1 MGEKPQKIQE
11 QKHISLGVLAHV
23 DAGKT
28 TLSEGLLFKCGRIRK
43 IGRVDHKDAYLDTYE
58 LERERGI
65 TIFSKQ
71 AVFSMGD
78 MEVTL
83 LDTPGHVDFSAEM
96 ERTLQVLDY
105 AILVING
112 ADGVQGHTQTLWRL
126 LNQYQIPTFLFVN
139 KMDQDGTNWE
149 SLLEELKKKLSE
161 NCVDFRG
168 ELDCCGAE
176 EDSDIKGTVDK
187 AGEVHGTD
195 EFLENIAVCEEVLME
210 QFLDT
215 GIIVKKDVARLIL
228 ERKLFP
234 CFFGSA
240 LKMEGV
246 DAFIRGMETYMAAPV
261 YPSEFGAKVFK
272 IARDDQ
278 GNRLTYMKITGGS
291 LKVKETLTNAGRK
304 GIPDEEIWEEKV
316 DQIRIYSGAK
326 FEMLKEAEAGTVCAV
341 TGFTETYPGEGL
353 GVERESVMPVLE
365 PVLNYQIIL
374 PEGYDAHKMLKSLK
388 ELEEEEPQLHI
399 MWDEQL
405 GEIHAM
411 LMGEVQIEIL
421 KHLIWERFHVA
432 VEFGTGNIVYKET
445 IAAPVEGV
453 GHFEPLRHYAE
464 VHLLL
469 EPGERGSGLQFFTAA
484 SEDQLDRNWQRLI
497 LTHLEEKEHLGV
509 LTGSPITD
517 MQITLLTGRAHQK
530 HTEGGDFRQATYR
543 AVRQGLKKAKTVL
556 LEPYYSFRLE
566 LPAENVGRAMTDIQR
581 MQGSF
586 QGPETEGEL
595 AVITGSA
602 PVAKMRDYQSQ
613 VISYTRGKGHLS
625 CTLKGY
631 EPCQDQEQI
640 AQEIGY
646 DSERDLDNPTGSV
659 FCAHGAGFVVPWY
672 EVEEYMH
679 LDGAEIQDWDDA
691 YEESGDSSTGASGR
705 GYSGQGKDTYSTSYG
720 TENNSRG
727 KYTSMYGSYE
737 EEKELKAIFEKTF
750 GPVKSKKYNS
760 NSRSFGNLESGSS
773 FSGNSGKRSQSSELP
788 GKTSQGAWRNSNPA
802 IHRDDY
808 LLVDGCNIIFA
819 WEDLRDLAQADFHAA
834 QTRLMDILSDY
845 QGIKGCILILVFDA
859 YRVEGHPEETFQYH
873 NIHVVYTR
881 EAETADQYIERTV
894 HKIGRK
900 HNVTVATSDGLEQII
915 IMGQGAARISA
926 RGFKEEIASA
936 KQQMREEWQ
945 ERRDSSK
952 TYLFDS
958 MTPELKSHMED
969 IRLGRK
975 KKEEL

>member
-1 MGEKPQKIQE
+1 
-11 QKHISLGVLAHV
+11 
-23 DAGKT
+23 
-28 TLSEGLLFKCGRIRK
+28 
-43 IGRVDHKDAYLDTYE
+43 
-58 LERERGI
+58 
-65 TIFSKQ
+65 
-71 AVFSMGD
+71 
-78 MEVTL
+78 
-83 LDTPGHVDFSAEM
+83 
-96 ERTLQVLDY
+96 
-105 AILVING
+105 
-112 ADGVQGHTQTLWRL
+112 
-126 LNQYQIPTFLFVN
+126 
-139 KMDQDGTNWE
+139 
-149 SLLEELKKKLSE
+149 
-161 NCVDFRG
+161 
-168 ELDCCGAE
+168 
-176 EDSDIKGTVDK
+176 
-187 AGEVHGTD
+187 
-195 EFLENIAVCEEVLME
+195 
-210 QFLDT
+210 
-215 GIIVKKDVARLIL
+215 
-228 ERKLFP
+228 
-234 CFFGSA
+234 
-240 LKMEGV
+240 
-246 DAFIRGMETYMAAPV
+246 
-261 YPSEFGAKVFK
+261 
-272 IARDDQ
+272 
-278 GNRLTYMKITGGS
+278 
-291 LKVKETLTNAGRK
+291 
-304 GIPDEEIWEEKV
+304 
-316 DQIRIYSGAK
+316 
-326 FEMLKEAEAGTVCAV
+326 
-341 TGFTETYPGEGL
+341 
-353 GVERESVMPVLE
+353 
-365 PVLNYQIIL
+365 
-374 PEGYDAHKMLKSLK
+374 
-388 ELEEEEPQLHI
+388 
-399 MWDEQL
+399 
-405 GEIHAM
+405 
-411 LMGEVQIEIL
+411 
-421 KHLIWERFHVA
+421 
-432 VEFGTGNIVYKET
+432 
-445 IAAPVEGV
+445 
-453 GHFEPLRHYAE
+453 
-464 VHLLL
+464 
-469 EPGERGSGLQFFTAA
+469 
-484 SEDQLDRNWQRLI
+484 
-497 LTHLEEKEHLGV
+497 
-509 LTGSPITD
+509 
-517 MQITLLTGRAHQK
+517 
-530 HTEGGDFRQATYR
+530 
-543 AVRQGLKKAKTVL
+543 

-595 AVITGSA
+595 SVITGSA

-613 VISYTRGKGHLS
+613 VISYTRGKGHLT

-691 YEESGDSSTGASGR
+691 YEDSGDGSTGASGR
-705 GYSGQGKDTYSTSYG
+705 GYSGQGKDMYSTSYG
-720 TENNSRG
+720 TGKKSRE
-727 KYTSMYGSYE
+727 KFTSMYGSYE

-773 FSGNSGKRSQSSELP
+773 FYGNSGKRSQSSELP